1 MIDII
6 LSIMK
11 ELNMKLVTVIVECDS
26 DGGDGYGSVN
36 LMMNVMIEIQGDFF
50 NWDPLK
56 ITSFF
61 RLVQFRQVK

>member
-36 LMMNVMIEIQGDFF
+36 LMMNVMIEIQGDFYRTHVTLGSDLWVRMSVL
-50 NWDPLK
+50 N
-56 ITSFF
+56 
-61 RLVQFRQVK
+61 